1 MTTIDRPEGEHRS
14 AQHEGTPV
22 SAQREGTP
30 PGEAIVAVWQQRI
43 RDAAAGGRPLVIR
56 GGGSKDFYGEDP
68 VGDVLDTRP
77 YAGVVDYDPTELVV
91 TARAGTPLDEVERA
105 LAAAGQ
111 MLAFEPPHFGAR
123 ATLGGAV
130 AAGLSGPRRPYAG
143 AVRDLVL
150 GVRILDGRGAD
161 LAFGGRVMKNVAGF
175 DVARLMAGALGTL
188 GVLLEVSLKCQP
200 CPKITTTWTLS
211 CTPAEG
217 LKRTTGWAGQPLP
230 LSATCQVG
238 DRLHV
243 RLAGAAPAV
252 DAAAARIGGEA
263 LPNGDE
269 LFAAVRE
276 QTHPFFVAA
285 SAPGRALWR
294 LSVKPTAPHAE
305 LGGPQLIEWGGALRW
320 LDVEA
325 SAPAAPLRDWA
336 AQHGG
341 HATLFRGGDRTV
353 GVFQPL
359 AGPLALLHRRLKASF
374 DPHGILNRGR
384 LYPGL

>member
-1 MTTIDRPEGEHRS
+1 MTTVGRP
-14 AQHEGTPV
+14 AN
-22 SAQREGTP
+22 
-30 PGEAIVAVWQQRI
+30 EAPRAVAPADDAVVGAWQQRI
-43 RDAAAGGRPLVIR
+43 REAAAAGRPLVVR
-56 GGGSKDFYGEDP
+56 GGGTKDFYGQDP
-68 VGDVLDTRP
+68 VGDLLDTTA
-77 YAGVVDYDPTELVV
+77 YAGIVDYDPTELVI
-91 TARAGTPLDEVERA
+91 TARAGTRLAEVERV
-105 LAAAGQ
+105 LADAGQ

-123 ATLGGAV
+123 ATVGGAV

-161 LAFGGRVMKNVAGF
+161 LSFGGRVMKNVAGF

-200 CPKITTTWTLS
+200 CPRATLTRTLD
-211 CTPAEG
+211 CAPADG
-217 LKRTTGWAGQPLP
+217 VARTTGWAGEPLP
-230 LSATCQVG
+230 LSATCQAG

-252 DAAAARIGGEA
+252 EAAAARIGGET
-263 LPNGDE
+263 LPDGAG

-285 SAPGRALWR
+285 SRPGRALWR
-294 LSVKPTAPHAE
+294 LSVKPTAPFAE
-305 LGGPQLIEWGGALRW
+305 LGGAQLIEWGGALRW
-320 LDVEA
+320 LDVDA
-325 SAPAAPLRDWA
+325 GAPAAPLRAWA

-341 HATLFRGGDRTV
+341 HATLFRGGDRGV

-359 AGPLALLHRRLKASF
+359 AAPLALLHRRLKANF
-374 DPHGILNRGR
+374 DPAGILNRGR
-384 LYPGL
+384 LYPDF

>member
-1 MTTIDRPEGEHRS
+1 MAGRS
-14 AQHEGTPV
+14 V
-22 SAQREGTP
+22 
-30 PGEAIVAVWQQRI
+30 GEARAAAPESDAIVTLWQQRI
-43 RDAAAGGRPLVIR
+43 RDAAAAGRPLVIR

-68 VGDVLDTRP
+68 VGDVLDTTP
-77 YAGVVDYDPTELVV
+77 HTGIVDYDPTELVV
-91 TARAGTPLDEVERA
+91 TARSGTPLAEVERA
-105 LAAAGQ
+105 LADAGQ

-200 CPKITTTWTLS
+200 CPKVTTTRTLT

-252 DAAAARIGGEA
+252 TAAAARIGGEA

-294 LSVKPTAPHAE
+294 LSVKPTAPYAE
-305 LGGPQLIEWGGALRW
+305 LGGAQLIEWGGALRW
-320 LDVEA
+320 LDAEA

-341 HATLFRGGDRTV
+341 HATLFRGGDRKV

-359 AGPLALLHRRLKASF
+359 AAPLALLHRRLKANF
-374 DPHGILNRGR
+374 DPQGILNRGR
-384 LYPGL
+384 LYPGF

>member
-1 MTTIDRPEGEHRS
+1 MTTIDRSAGE
-14 AQHEGTPV
+14 APG
-22 SAQREGTP
+22 AP
-30 PGEAIVAVWQQRI
+30 PAAAPANDAIVALWQQRI
-43 RDAAAGGRPLVIR
+43 REAAAAGRPLVIR
-56 GGGSKDFYGEDP
+56 GGGSKDFYGQDP
-68 VGDVLDTRP
+68 VGDVLDTTP
-77 YAGVVDYDPTELVV
+77 YTGIVDYDPTELVV
-91 TARAGTPLDEVERA
+91 TVRSGTPLGEVERA
-105 LAAAGQ
+105 LADAGQ
-111 MLAFEPPHFGAR
+111 MLAFEPPHFGTR
-123 ATLGGAV
+123 ATIGGTV

-150 GVRILDGRGAD
+150 GVRILDGRGAE

-200 CPKITTTWTLS
+200 CPKVTTTRTLA
-211 CTPAEG
+211 CVPAEG
-217 LKRTTGWAGQPLP
+217 LRRTTGWAGQPMP

-263 LPNGDE
+263 LPAGE
-269 LFAAVRE
+269 ALFAAVRE
-276 QTHPFFVAA
+276 QTDPFFAA
-285 SAPGRALWR
+285 AHAPGRALWR
-294 LSVKPTAPHAE
+294 LSVKPTAPYAE
-305 LGGPQLIEWGGALRW
+305 LGGAQLIEWGGALRW

-325 SAPAAPLRDWA
+325 GAPSAPLRAWA

-341 HATLFRGGDRTV
+341 HATLFRGGDKKI

-359 AGPLALLHRRLKASF
+359 AEPVALLHQRLKASF
-374 DPHGILNRGR
+374 DPHAILNRGR